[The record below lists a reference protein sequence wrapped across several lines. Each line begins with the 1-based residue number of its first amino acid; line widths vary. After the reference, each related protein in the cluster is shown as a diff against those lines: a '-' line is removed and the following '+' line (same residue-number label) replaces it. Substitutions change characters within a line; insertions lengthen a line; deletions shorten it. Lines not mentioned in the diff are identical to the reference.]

1 MNEHANSSTTPQG
14 IRQINS
20 IAALKELFSYGQLS
34 RAELARLLG
43 LNRSSSGSIIAEL
56 VERSLVREVPE
67 PGQKPNVKGRSGRPG
82 ILLELEPLAAGF
94 VGAEI
99 GVEHISTLR
108 IDFAANILDFKITD
122 FDGRL
127 TPAEDAVRQAVGQ
140 AFQDIPEDVI
150 EHIEGFDLLET

>member
-1 MNEHANSSTTPQG
+1 MWGSNLDIDMNEHANSSTTPQG

-20 IAALKELFSYGQLS
+20 IAALKELFSHGQLS

-43 LNRSSSGSIIAEL
+43 LNRSSSGSIISEL
-56 VERSLVREVPE
+56 VESSLVREVPE
-67 PGQKPNVKGRSGRPG
+67 SGQKPNVKSRSGRPG

-108 IDFAANILDFKITD
+108 INFAANILDFKITD
-122 FDGRL
+122 FDGRS
-127 TPAEDAVRQAVGQ
+127 TPVEDA
-140 AFQDIPEDVI
+140 
-150 EHIEGFDLLET
+150 

>member
-1 MNEHANSSTTPQG
+1 MWGRNLDTDMNEHANSSTTPQG

-122 FDGRL
+122 FDGRS
-127 TPAEDAVRQAVGQ
+127 TPVEAGGRASLSR
-140 AFQDIPEDVI
+140 
-150 EHIEGFDLLET
+150 HT

>member
-43 LNRSSSGSIIAEL
+43 LNRSSSGSIISEL

-67 PGQKPNVKGRSGRPG
+67 PGHKPNVKGRSGRPG

-99 GVEHISTLR
+99 GVEHISR
-108 IDFAANILDFKITD
+108 SEE
-122 FDGRL
+122 R
-127 TPAEDAVRQAVGQ
+127 RVGKECRSRWS
-140 AFQDIPEDVI
+140 PY
-150 EHIEGFDLLET
+150 H